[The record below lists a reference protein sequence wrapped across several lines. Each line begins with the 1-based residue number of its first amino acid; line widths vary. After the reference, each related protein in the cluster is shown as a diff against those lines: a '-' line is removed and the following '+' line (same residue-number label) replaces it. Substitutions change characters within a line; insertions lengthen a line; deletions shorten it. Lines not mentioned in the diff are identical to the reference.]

1 MRPAAFL
8 ALLVGCCLVSA
19 GCLNPAFTRMP
30 NCQVPNLFAER
41 NSIERF
47 DPFPSEEIGPETFSR
62 PLSYVKQRSEPRR
75 DAELRT
81 FFGYPLQQAPLGPRI
96 PTSSYQYP
104 NVVR

>member
-8 ALLVGCCLVSA
+8 VLLVVCSLLCTGCF
-19 GCLNPAFTRMP
+19 NPAFTRMP

-47 DPFPSEEIGPETFSR
+47 DPFPSEDIGPETLSR
-62 PLSYVKQRSEPRR
+62 PPSYVKQRTEQRR

-81 FFGYPLQQAPLGPRI
+81 FFGYPLQQAPVGPRI
-96 PTSSYQYP
+96 PSASYQYR